1 MAQRPI
7 WRGYLQ
13 LSLVTCP
20 VAMYA
25 ANHDRGSLH
34 FNLINPKTGNRV
46 RMITQDAETEEELS
60 RKDLVKGYEFKKDTY
75 VIVTDQDFESAR
87 VQSSTTMKVDKFV
100 DIASIDPIYYDA
112 SYYLAPDGKAGKDV
126 YAVLRDA
133 VANTGKMGLAR
144 VVIAR
149 RERAVGIVPMGKGL
163 VAHTLHEERDLNN
176 AHEVFDDSP
185 GGKSDAEMVTLA
197 TQLIERQTGEYD
209 PADVEDR
216 YEARLRD
223 VIDAKLKGEGVPPM
237 DEEEPDR
244 DNVIDLMAA
253 LRQSLGH
260 DKKTDKKSSEPK
272 KAAPKKSAAKSEAK
286 RSAPRKRA

>member
-75 VIVTDQDFESAR
+75 VIVTDEDFESAR

-176 AHEVFDDSP
+176 ALEVFDDSP
-185 GGKSDAEMVTLA
+185 GGKSDAEMVALA

-223 VIDAKLKGEGVPPM
+223 VIDAKLKGEGIPPM

-253 LRQSLGH
+253 LRQSLGQN
-260 DKKTDKKSSEPK
+260 KKTATEPK